1 MAKSNKKNI
10 LNHFEH
16 IFLLFGSIVII
27 VVSLVVAVNFTKDSR
42 IFAKD
47 KPAAQKTVTA
57 KEKKEVPSTAAEVKK
72 EETDA
77 TKPKN
82 QETTSPK
89 NERKTSEIKVEII
102 NSTGKKGVG
111 TTLGN
116 TLKNSGIKVI
126 SVISGKVT
134 TKTKVIER
142 NDNGYGDEV
151 ISLIKTGRLSKEKIK
166 NSNVDVTIVLG
177 ADYLP

>member
-1 MAKSNKKNI
+1 MAKSNKKSI
-10 LNHFEH
+10 VDHFEH

-47 KPAAQKTVTA
+47 RPAAQKAVTVN
-57 KEKKEVPSTAAEVKK
+57 EKKEVPSTAAEAKR
-72 EETDA
+72 EENTS
-77 TKPKN
+77 TEPKTR
-82 QETTSPK
+82 ETISPK
-89 NERKTSEIKVEII
+89 NEKKTSEIKVEII

-116 TLKNSGIKVI
+116 TLRNSGIKVI

-142 NDNGYGDEV
+142 NNNGYGDEV
-151 ISLIKTGRLSKEKIK
+151 INLIKTGRLSKDMIK
-166 NSNVDVTIVLG
+166 NAKVDVTIVLG